1 VKPELDTLLQ
11 PGDFIYV
18 PKRPSTVAV
27 SGEVLNPGSFQYRP
41 NMSVDDY
48 IDQAGG
54 YSKVAEDDETF
65 IIMPDGSARTPSSNI
80 LSFFGTD
87 PIPPGSTIVVP
98 PNPAPFNSIVFLTQI
113 SQIFGQVAIA
123 AAGLSAVTRSNSSSS
138 TTH

>member
-1 VKPELDTLLQ
+1 VKPELDTLMQ

-41 NMSVDDY
+41 NMTVDDY
-48 IDQAGG
+48 IEQAGG
-54 YSKVAEDDETF
+54 YSGVAEDDLTF
-65 IIMPDGSARTPSSNI
+65 IILPDGSARTPSSNI

-98 PNPAPFNSIVFLTQI
+98 PNPAPFNTMVFVTQV
-113 SQIFGQVAIA
+113 SQIFSQLAIA
-123 AAGLSAVTRSNSSSS
+123 AASLSVISHNNS
-138 TTH
+138 